1 MTMNKIR
8 HDGHN
13 AANNAAD
20 SVCWRQMS
28 SRRVRRVFVGHG
40 GLPTRRVRVWW
51 PAVFRPGSRLRRS
64 AVLLHSR
71 WFRRPEGALH

>member
-1 MTMNKIR
+1 
-8 HDGHN
+8 
-13 AANNAAD
+13 
-20 SVCWRQMS
+20 
-28 SRRVRRVFVGHG
+28 
-40 GLPTRRVRVWW
+40 VRVWW